1 MLGTVDPSRGDAVT
15 IATAQDP
22 VRDLIQRPP
31 MLVHLHDSLRR
42 LAVTFTEESVGAA
55 VVKGT
60 NPPGLV
66 SERDVLIALA
76 SGCDPDDTYVSDVM
90 TEDLAVASPADR
102 IIDVAFR
109 MLDDEIRHMPI
120 VEDGVVVGV
129 VSARDTLR
137 VLAEQARP

>member
-1 MLGTVDPSRGDAVT
+1 MT
-15 IATAQDP
+15 IANAQDP
-22 VRDLIQRPP
+22 VRDLIQRPA

-42 LAVTFTEESVGAA
+42 VAVTFTEESVGAA

-60 NPPGLV
+60 NPLALV
-66 SERDVLIALA
+66 SERDVLSALA
-76 SGCDPDDTYVSDVM
+76 SGSDPDDTYVQDVM
-90 TEDLAVASPADR
+90 TEDLAVAAPTDR

-129 VSARDTLR
+129 ISGRDALR
-137 VLAEQARP
+137 VLAEQARA

>member
-1 MLGTVDPSRGDAVT
+1 MLGIVDPTRGDAVT

-31 MLVHLHDSLRR
+31 LLVHLHDTLRR
-42 LAVTFTEESVGAA
+42 LAVTLTEESVGAA

-60 NPPGLV
+60 NPPALV
-66 SERDVLIALA
+66 SERDVVSTLA
-76 SGCDPDDTYVSDVM
+76 SGGDPDDTYVRDVM
-90 TEDLAVASPADR
+90 TEDLAVASPTDR

-129 VSARDTLR
+129 ISGRDALR
-137 VLAEQARP
+137 VLAEQARA

>member
-129 VSARDTLR
+129 VSARDALR

>member
-1 MLGTVDPSRGDAVT
+1 VT

-31 MLVHLHDSLRR
+31 MLVHIHDSLRR

-60 NPPGLV
+60 NPPALV

-76 SGCDPDDTYVSDVM
+76 SGSDPDDTYVRDVM
-90 TEDLAVASPADR
+90 TEDLAVASPTDR

-120 VEDGVVVGV
+120 VEDGVVVGLI
-129 VSARDTLR
+129 SGRDALR
-137 VLAEQARP
+137 VLAEQARA